1 MLISK
6 QIDESEIYQNKVK
19 KIQPGQRYF
28 VSTKQYINV
37 GSEAMKKVWVE
48 AKFKQV
54 TGKDQRV
61 LWFTRK
67 YESSTHEVH
76 EAIFTVN
83 TLDYL
88 LDDYQILTTKEFYE
102 MKEKFEN
109 DIEKVIYDIKGETT
123 NERTKG

>member
-19 KIQPGQRYF
+19 RIQPGQRYF

-48 AKFKQV
+48 VKFKQV
-54 TGKDQRV
+54 TGKDQKV

-67 YESSTHEVH
+67 YESSTHEIH
-76 EAIFTVN
+76 EAIFTIN

-88 LDDYQILTTKEFYE
+88 LDDCQILTAKEFYE

-109 DIEKVIYDIKGETT
+109 DIEKIIYDIKGET